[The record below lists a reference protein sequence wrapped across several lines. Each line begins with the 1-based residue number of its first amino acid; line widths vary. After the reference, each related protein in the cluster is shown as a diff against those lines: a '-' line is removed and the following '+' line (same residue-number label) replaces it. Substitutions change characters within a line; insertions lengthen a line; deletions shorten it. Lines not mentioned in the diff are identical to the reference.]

1 MENVV
6 SGIAAYGI
14 NAEGGIK
21 ALGNSKLDIALTRA
35 ANASTVI
42 KAINALGEFE
52 VLENTEITLST
63 EVNNSWGFCKS
74 GRIKQA

>member
-52 VLENTEITLST
+52 VLETPKLP
-63 EVNNSWGFCKS
+63 FPQ
-74 GRIKQA
+74 R